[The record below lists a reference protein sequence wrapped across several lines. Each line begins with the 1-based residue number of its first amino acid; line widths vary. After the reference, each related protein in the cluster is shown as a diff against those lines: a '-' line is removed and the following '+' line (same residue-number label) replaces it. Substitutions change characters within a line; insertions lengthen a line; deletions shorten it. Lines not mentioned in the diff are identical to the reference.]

1 MVIFL
6 QDLSCQTEPECAELR
21 VKLYGFHSELERKVD
36 FILETAVD
44 NSLYNYLN
52 AEKETAAAFNTPRSR
67 IVAITISIKMITIL
81 ENM

>member
-1 MVIFL
+1 MCRAESKAL
-6 QDLSCQTEPECAELR
+6 WLSQRIGEESGL
-21 VKLYGFHSELERKVD
+21 HSGNR
-36 FILETAVD
+36 AVD